1 MGRGSHLQLS
11 LVGSLK
17 RLIVVSLLVLVAA
30 VAYRSFGSAETA
42 TGTLT
47 LQQPAPNVGQR
58 APEFTTRTAE
68 GDRFTL
74 SGDGVYVLTFWSTLN
89 ESSNKA
95 QPSFSELANEYGND
109 EVSFAAVYVNGVPDV
124 GSAPYA
130 MLQDGNG
137 KLTSRYNV
145 KRVPRLFLIENG
157 TVKLV
162 LNGYYDGS
170 EEELKKKLQEVLPDG
185 P

>member
-42 TGTLT
+42 TGSLT
-47 LQQPAPNVGQR
+47 LAQPAPAPGDR
-58 APEFTTRTAE
+58 APEFTTKTE
-68 GDRFTL
+68 GDERFTL
-74 SGDGVYVLTFWSTLN
+74 TDNGVYVLAFWSTLN

-95 QPSFSELANEYGND
+95 EPGFRDLAEEYDND
-109 EVSFAAVYVNGVPDV
+109 EVTFAAVYVNGVPEDYQ
-124 GSAPYA
+124 APYA
-130 MLQDGNG
+130 LLRDTNG

-145 KRVPRLFLIENG
+145 KRVPRLFLIKNG
-157 TVKLV
+157 DVELV

-170 EEELKKKLQEVLPDG
+170 EEDLKDALQE
-185 P
+185 